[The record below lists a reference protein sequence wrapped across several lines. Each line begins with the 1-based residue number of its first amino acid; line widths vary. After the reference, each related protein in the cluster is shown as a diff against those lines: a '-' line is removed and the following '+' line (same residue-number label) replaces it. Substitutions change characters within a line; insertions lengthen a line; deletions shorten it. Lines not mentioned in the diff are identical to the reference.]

1 MRVFFDTSVLVPAL
15 VDSHPNHE
23 RVFPWLSRVIKGE
36 VVGVISTH
44 NLAELYSILT
54 TIPVN
59 RKVTTLEIYY
69 LINKT
74 VISNFEEIELTVS
87 DYNHILE
94 LLSKNN
100 IRGGTIF
107 DALIAHAAH
116 KAKVE
121 KLLTFNTSHFRRVY
135 PAIADIIEEPC

>member
-69 LINKT
+69 LINLHSAPCGIKFNNYVKHNKT
-74 VISNFEEIELTVS
+74 YITYI
-87 DYNHILE
+87 
-94 LLSKNN
+94 
-100 IRGGTIF
+100 
-107 DALIAHAAH
+107 
-116 KAKVE
+116 
-121 KLLTFNTSHFRRVY
+121 
-135 PAIADIIEEPC
+135 

>member
-1 MRVFFDTSVLVPAL
+1 MRIFFDTSVLVPAL

-23 RVFPWLSRVIKGE
+23 RVFPWLSRVIKGD
-36 VVGVISTH
+36 VVGVITTH
-44 NLAELYSILT
+44 SLAELYSILT

-87 DYNHILE
+87 DYNHIL
-94 LLSKNN
+94 
-100 IRGGTIF
+100 
-107 DALIAHAAH
+107 ALFSNCRKTTGMWVGDFVFI
-116 KAKVE
+116 
-121 KLLTFNTSHFRRVY
+121 HFLKSLVKT
-135 PAIADIIEEPC
+135 